1 MLIKLNRNYLKAM
14 RLVTAKEDAR
24 YYLMGIYFVG
34 GEGKVLAYATDGHQ
48 LMRWIV
54 EDNYQGEDFEYII
67 NRRAI
72 KDAIKTKYDIHL
84 NVETGEII
92 CTKDE
97 DFITFKGLIDG
108 KYPDVKKLVSRWI
121 EDIPK
126 EKVKSLT
133 FRADNFI
140 TLGKIG
146 KLIGKKFSTPASPVR
161 QYNRASISGIEN
173 IFTFPQANNLMYVV
187 TNIKHENINDGEKYA
202 VMMDHSAIEREIIE
216 DIIDS
221 GFSIKCGVS
230 RHAYKTAVRCAK
242 NSSRVAFIV
251 DYDDKHF
258 IDANAEIWDYAC
270 RVDVKKEHDDA
281 KSK

>member
-1 MLIKLNRNYLKAM
+1 MLIKLNRNYLKAL
-14 RLVTAKEDAR
+14 RLVTAKEDLR

-34 GEGKVLAYATDGHQ
+34 AEGKVLAYATDGHQ

-54 EDNYQGEDFEYII
+54 EDDYQGDDFEYII

-72 KDAIKTKYDIHL
+72 KDAIKTKYHIHL
-84 NVETGEII
+84 NIETGELV
-92 CTKDE
+92 CAKDE
-97 DFITFKGLIDG
+97 DFRTFKGLIDG
-108 KYPDVKKLVSRWI
+108 KYPDVKRVISRCI
-121 EDIPK
+121 GDIPK
-126 EKVKSLT
+126 EKVKALL
-133 FRADNFI
+133 FRAENLI
-140 TLGKIG
+140 NLGRISQ
-146 KLIGKKFSTPASPVR
+146 LIGKEFNSDISPVR

-187 TNIKHENINDGEKYA
+187 TNIRHENINDRERYA
-202 VMMDHSAIEREIIE
+202 VMMDHAAIEREIIE
-216 DIIDS
+216 DTIDS

-242 NSSRVAFIV
+242 NNSRVAFIT

-258 IDANAEIWDYAC
+258 IDCNGEIWDFAC
-270 RVDVKKEHDDA
+270 RIEKEHDHA

>member
-1 MLIKLNRNYLKAM
+1 MLVKLNRNYLKAM
-14 RLVTAKEDAR
+14 RLVTAKEDIR

-34 GEGKVLAYATDGHQ
+34 GEGKVLAYATDGNQ

-54 EDNYQGEDFEYII
+54 EDDYEGDDFEYII

-84 NVETGEII
+84 NVETGELV
-92 CTKDE
+92 CAKDE
-97 DFITFKGLIDG
+97 DFRSFKGLIDG
-108 KYPDVKKLVSRWI
+108 KYPDVKRVISRWI
-121 EDIPK
+121 DDIPK
-126 EKVKSLT
+126 EKVKSLI
-133 FRADNFI
+133 FRADNLI
-140 TLGKIG
+140 NLGKIG
-146 KLIGKKFSTPASPVR
+146 KLVGKDSNTPTSPIR

-187 TNIKHENINDGEKYA
+187 TNIKHENINDREKYA

-216 DIIDS
+216 DIVAS

-242 NSSRVAFIV
+242 NNSRVAFIV

-258 IDANAEIWDYAC
+258 IDNKGEIWDYAC
-270 RVDVKKEHDDA
+270 RIEKEHDHA
-281 KSK
+281 K

>member
-1 MLIKLNRNYLKAM
+1 MLVKLNRNYLKAM
-14 RLVTAKEDAR
+14 RLVTAKEDIR

-34 GEGKVLAYATDGHQ
+34 AEGKVLGYATDGHQ

-54 EDNYQGEDFEYII
+54 EDDYQGDDFEYII

-84 NVETGEII
+84 NTETGEII
-92 CTKDE
+92 CAKDE
-97 DFITFKGLIDG
+97 DFRTFKGLIDG
-108 KYPDVKKLVSRWI
+108 KYPDVKKLVSHCI

-126 EKVKSLT
+126 EKVKSLA
-133 FRADNFI
+133 FNAYYLAN
-140 TLGKIG
+140 LGKIG
-146 KLIGKKFSTPASPVR
+146 CIIGKEFGQERSPVR
-161 QYNRASISGIEN
+161 QFNRASINGIEN

-187 TNIKHENINDGEKYA
+187 ANIRHENINDGEKYA

-258 IDANAEIWDYAC
+258 IDCNGEIWDFAC
-270 RVDVKKEHDDA
+270 RIEKE
-281 KSK
+281 